1 MPLNPQPLRTGD
13 SYQLKITLKWS
24 KPPIW
29 RRMVVPAGIDFMQLH
44 LAIQAAMGWENAH
57 LFEFKAEGYRIG
69 EVDEDFAD
77 FGFGDDKVLE
87 AAEVPVGKVLTAP
100 KDQCVYEYDFG
111 DGWLH
116 DLVLEKVLPAGTAPS
131 CTAGAL
137 ACPPEDCGGMGGY
150 AMMLQALAD
159 RNHPEHAHYRAWI
172 GRFDATRFDIVAAD
186 QRVKTLFSPARKKPR

>member
-1 MPLNPQPLRTGD
+1 MDKNGAL
-13 SYQLKITLKWS
+13 QLKITLKWS

-29 RRMVVPAGIDFMQLH
+29 RRIVVPVGIDFMQLH
-44 LAIQAAMGWENAH
+44 LAIQSAMGWENAH
-57 LFEFKAEGYRIG
+57 LYEFKAEGYRIG
-69 EVDEDFAD
+69 QVDEDFAD

-100 KDQCVYEYDFG
+100 KDRCVYEYDFG

-116 DLVLEKVLPAGTAPS
+116 NVLLEKGLPAGTAPG

-137 ACPPEDCGGMGGY
+137 ACPPEDCGGMAGY
-150 AMMLQALAD
+150 AMMLQALSD
-159 RNHPEHAHYRAWI
+159 PKHPEHDHYRAWA
-172 GRFDATRFDIVAAD
+172 GRFDATRFELAAAD